1 MEREGGG
8 YDALQSERRER
19 AAPLGVDLVA
29 QSLRRT
35 HIDDAERKRRARL
48 SRSVGHPLM
57 MQFQHRELQQHGLA
71 TALDCQHNNRLRWAQ
86 RRRRF
91 RWSGGECH
99 TPLTGF
105 G

>member
-1 MEREGGG
+1 MEREDGD

-29 QSLRRT
+29 QRLRRT
-35 HIDDAERKRRARL
+35 HIDDAERKRRVRL

-57 MQFQHRELQQHGLA
+57 MQLQHRKLQQHGLA
-71 TALDCQHNNRLRWAQ
+71 TALDCHHSHPLRWVQ

-91 RWSGGECH
+91 RWS
-99 TPLTGF
+99 
-105 G
+105 